1 VTVIDNSDP
10 DWWKG
15 KVLGRVGYFPS
26 KYCVRLNANEKPLQV
41 THNLQVS
48 DSERGENL
56 TLLRDQ
62 IVIQVRVKAPNSPS
76 SNITLLQ
83 PLTFPKQDRRR
94 GQRHGDDPRRRA
106 RAGLLPDQVSAGGV
120 TARRGRAALRRAG
133 QTPQVVHADV
143 VVADNGQD
151 QA

>member
-62 IVIQVRVKAPNSPS
+62 IVIQVRAKAPISHPPIS
-76 SNITLLQ
+76 SCCNLLR
-83 PLTFPKQDRRR
+83 FPNKT
-94 GQRHGDDPRRRA
+94 GDEVN
-106 RAGLLPDQVSAGGV
+106 GMVMI
-120 TARRGRAALRRAG
+120 RAAEHG
-133 QTPQVVHADV
+133 QGYCPIKYLQEV
-143 VVADNGQD
+143 
-151 QA
+151 

>member
-1 VTVIDNSDP
+1 MTVIDNSDP

-62 IVIQVRVKAPNSPS
+62 IVIQVRPTSPNHS
-76 SNITLLQ
+76 L
-83 PLTFPKQDRRR
+83 F
-94 GQRHGDDPRRRA
+94 
-106 RAGLLPDQVSAGGV
+106 LP
-120 TARRGRAALRRAG
+120 
-133 QTPQVVHADV
+133 
-143 VVADNGQD
+143 
-151 QA
+151 

>member
-1 VTVIDNSDP
+1 MQLLNILLKQVTVIDNSDP

-15 KVLGRVGYFPS
+15 KVFGRVGYFPS

-62 IVIQVRVKAPNSPS
+62 IVIQVSCTAHDYTQNP
-76 SNITLLQ
+76 LLN
-83 PLTFPKQDRRR
+83 FI
-94 GQRHGDDPRRRA
+94 
-106 RAGLLPDQVSAGGV
+106 
-120 TARRGRAALRRAG
+120 
-133 QTPQVVHADV
+133 
-143 VVADNGQD
+143 
-151 QA
+151 

>member
-1 VTVIDNSDP
+1 MKPKTQVTVIDNSDP

-62 IVIQVRVKAPNSPS
+62 IVIQVRKTQPS
-76 SNITLLQ
+76 NHA
-83 PLTFPKQDRRR
+83 F
-94 GQRHGDDPRRRA
+94 HPRTPPISSFFELKRPATR
-106 RAGLLPDQVSAGGV
+106 S
-120 TARRGRAALRRAG
+120 TAW
-133 QTPQVVHADV
+133 
-143 VVADNGQD
+143 
-151 QA
+151 